1 MSILNLNTPQGRG
14 PAGKKSVK
22 LWMGVGLLAAVLG
35 FGSTFAASITL
46 NQPGGT
52 TEFGQGVT
60 QTVYCGGDQSV
71 TITPISSYRNTVV
84 GEGTPAVAVGTFE
97 ARFVK
102 SSWLASEITVSNLLT
117 KTTIAVGS
125 NSSTVIP
132 RFNSTGGS
140 AKTGWW
146 ISSPTSSSA
155 ISPQPTLTAVA
166 ASPSSFYFAQESSSG
181 KYRKASSYVD
191 EEDRWDDSRVI
202 FRNATAAVNGPV
214 TPASFQFGGVMISD
228 IPLDCEGVDFVV
240 SSYGE
245 TGTAQTL
252 ISGGGVNVKEI
263 AALWNGGTGAVTV
276 SRDRTVPVDTSLVT
290 GVQTSSSL
298 KFIFDTGNG
307 TSLAATSLYKII
319 VETQED
325 VLSD

>member
-14 PAGKKSVK
+14 PVGKKSMK

-35 FGSTFAASITL
+35 FGSTLAASITL

-71 TITPISSYRNTVV
+71 TITPISSYVNTVV
-84 GEGTPAVAVGTFE
+84 GAGTPAVDRGTFE
-97 ARFVK
+97 ARFVNG
-102 SSWLASEITVSNLLT
+102 SSSSSNDVSVSGVT

-132 RFNSTGGS
+132 RFASNGGTS
-140 AKTGWW
+140 KTGWW
-146 ISSPTSSSA
+146 ITSPTSGSV
-155 ISPQPTLTAVA
+155 INPQPALATVA
-166 ASPSSFYFAQESSSG
+166 ASPSNYYFAQELTSG
-181 KYRKASSYVD
+181 KYRKASSSSWD
-191 EEDRWDDSRVI
+191 PWDDSDVV
-202 FRNATAAVNGPV
+202 FRNATAAVNGSV
-214 TPASFQFGGVMISD
+214 TPARFQLGGVMISD
-228 IPLDCEGVDFVV
+228 IPIDCEGVDFVL

-252 ISGGGVNVKEI
+252 ISGGGVSIKEI
-263 AALWNGGTGAVTV
+263 AALWDGGVGAVTV
-276 SRDRTVPVDTSLVT
+276 SRDRTVAIDTSLVT
-290 GVQTSSSL
+290 GEKTSSSL
-298 KFIFDTGNG
+298 KFIFDTANG
-307 TSLAATSLYKII
+307 TSLGATSLYKVV